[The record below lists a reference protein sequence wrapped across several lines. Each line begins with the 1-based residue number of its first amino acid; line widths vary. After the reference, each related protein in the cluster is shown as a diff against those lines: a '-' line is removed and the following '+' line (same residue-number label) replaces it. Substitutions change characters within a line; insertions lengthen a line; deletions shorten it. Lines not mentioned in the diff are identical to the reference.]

1 MKKKIQKMIG
11 LVAALAVVLSMTAM
25 VCNAEYT
32 ENNTEY
38 NPAPCFNE
46 WEEDDNRD

>member
-1 MKKKIQKMIG
+1 MKKMIQKMIS
-11 LVAALAVVLSMTAM
+11 LVAALAVVLSMTAI
-25 VCNAEYT
+25 VCSAGYT

-38 NPAPCFNE
+38 TPAPCFNE